1 MRTKMIINRLT
12 DWFQVEDVE
21 LNVCSLSMTL
31 LDVLN
36 RRPIQGL
43 TYDRVNLAYEILNRK
58 SAETIK
64 AVDES
69 ICILVSR
76 NLITFENKK
85 NGQQTIFIT
94 ELGMSAL
101 NEYKE
106 LIK

>member
-1 MRTKMIINRLT
+1 MGTRMIINRLT

-31 LDVLN
+31 LDALN
-36 RRPIQGL
+36 HRPIQGL
-43 TYDRVNLAYEILNRK
+43 TYDRVNLAYQILNRK
-58 SAETIK
+58 SAEMIK
-64 AVDES
+64 AVDDS
-69 ICILVSR
+69 ICILISR
-76 NLITFENKK
+76 NLISFENKK

-94 ELGMSAL
+94 ELGKSAL